1 MRWLLPIMCCV
12 VFTCSKAQ
20 TLGGRTVF
28 SFLNFPGSPQLSAL
42 GGINISQ
49 PGNDIAMGF
58 SNPAL
63 LNNDMNGQLSLVFTD
78 MYAGIKN
85 GQVAGGFTHQGSAT
99 HFMAGVHYI
108 NYGNISFTDIGGN
121 ITGNGRPS
129 DMYLQLAAS
138 RRYMERWQYGLAAK
152 FIYSNYTSGFTSA
165 GIAFDAG
172 INYTDT
178 AHNFTIAINA
188 RNMGAQLMPY
198 EGTARGD
205 LPFNLVVGITKR
217 INSSPFE
224 FSVTAQKLHLP
235 DITYNDTA
243 FNNENG
249 LRNAGSGKFSF
260 DKLFRHFVIAS
271 KIYIGDKIQLDA
283 GYNHLRRKELNIGA
297 AGNGLNGFSFGA
309 AVLLPALDIRFAR
322 CQYQNNT
329 AYHQLSIN
337 LPLKKYF

>member
-1 MRWLLPIMCCV
+1 MRWLLLIIGCLI
-12 VFTCSKAQ
+12 FTPSKTQ
-20 TLGGRTVF
+20 TIGGRTVF

-49 PGNDIAMGF
+49 PGNDVAMGF

-63 LNNDMNGQLSLVFTD
+63 LNSNMNGQLSLVFTD
-78 MYAGIKN
+78 MYAGIKS
-85 GQVAGGFTHQGSAT
+85 GQIAAGFTHKASTT

-108 NYGNISFTDIGGN
+108 NYGNISFTDVGGN

-129 DMYLQLAAS
+129 DTYLQLTAS
-138 RRYMERWQYGLAAK
+138 RKYMERWQYGLAAK

-178 AHNFTIAINA
+178 SNSFTIAINA
-188 RNMGAQLMPY
+188 KNIGVQLMPY
-198 EGTARGD
+198 EGTTRGD

-217 INSSPFE
+217 LNNSPFE
-224 FSVTAQKLHLP
+224 FSVTAQQLHSP
-235 DITYNDTA
+235 DISYNDTT
-243 FNNENG
+243 FNNDNG
-249 LRNAGSGKFSF
+249 LNSTPSKKFSF
-260 DKLFRHFVIAS
+260 DKLFRHFILATKV
-271 KIYIGDKIQLDA
+271 YVGDRIQLDA
-283 GYNHLRRKELNIGA
+283 GYNHLRRKELNIGT
-297 AGNGLNGFSFGA
+297 AGNGLNGFSVGA
-309 AVLLPALDIRFAR
+309 TVLLPALDIRFAR

-329 AYHQLSIN
+329 AYHQLSIS